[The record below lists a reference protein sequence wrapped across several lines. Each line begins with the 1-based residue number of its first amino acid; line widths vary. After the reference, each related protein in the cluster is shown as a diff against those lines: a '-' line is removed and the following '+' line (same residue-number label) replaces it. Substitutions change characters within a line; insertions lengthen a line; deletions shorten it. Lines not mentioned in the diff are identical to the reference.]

1 MHTSPPRLLSLH
13 PSHPDPP
20 SPGFQT
26 WRRHQLWPS
35 PRGVFTLRGRCR
47 SCSQLSRATEFGR
60 NKEVRADL
68 TGRASSGAGRAHRA
82 VWNVPNSHRDR
93 GAGLPL
99 CAQIQTR
106 RAPGEAGGASFLRA
120 VGGGGS
126 APKPNKE
133 QERNGT
139 EGCGSAPQ
147 RPPPAEFFLSPP
159 RALATADKGSCGA
172 LSSFQATP
180 GLLAPFSDSPA
191 SVCFSAVDAVAGA
204 RPCAPPPLRWSRG
217 APGQHLSSG
226 VPGAAGGVPG
236 ALTWS
241 HACGE
246 GEAYACLP
254 SLGLKSQGGLF
265 LK

>member
-1 MHTSPPRLLSLH
+1 M
-13 PSHPDPP
+13 
-20 SPGFQT
+20 
-26 WRRHQLWPS
+26 
-35 PRGVFTLRGRCR
+35 
-47 SCSQLSRATEFGR
+47 
-60 NKEVRADL
+60 RADL
-68 TGRASSGAGRAHRA
+68 TGRASSGAGRVHRA

-133 QERNGT
+133 QERSAT

-147 RPPPAEFFLSPP
+147 RAPPAEFFLPTPPPDP
-159 RALATADKGSCGA
+159 RAPATADEGSCGA
-172 LSSFQATP
+172 PSSFQAAP
-180 GLLAPFSDSPA
+180 GLLAPFSDSLA
-191 SVCFSAVDAVAGA
+191 SVGFSAVGAVAEQGPA
-204 RPCAPPPLRWSRG
+204 LPRPSGGPGEPRASTSPRG
-217 APGQHLSSG
+217 SLGQPG
-226 VPGAAGGVPG
+226 VPGAQ
-236 ALTWS
+236 TWS